1 MDRYD
6 LALIGFGGVNRALAE
21 LIVQRGD
28 DLARELGFTLRV
40 VAITDLRAGSLVDTD
55 GIDLVPLLAT
65 EPDALGFADRAGG
78 SADPRNEWVIRHVPA
93 DIVAEATYTNPTDG
107 EPALSHVRWALES
120 GKHVCTTNK
129 GPVALAG
136 QALKALA
143 AEYGVSFEFEGAV
156 VSGTPILRMARRMF
170 GGLRVEGVQ
179 GIMNGTSNYILGRL
193 EEGLDLPSA
202 IAEAQE
208 RGYAEA
214 DPTADLEGHDV
225 QLKVMILAN
234 EVLGAS
240 LRREDVPCEGI
251 SSITPREVQD
261 AASKGLHWKLV
272 GSAKR
277 RADGTVDAR
286 VAPQALPAHHPL
298 AGTSG
303 ANNAVAFDTDLLG
316 TVTVSGP
323 GAGRIE
329 TAYAL
334 LSDII
339 AIHERHHAKG
349 SDANALRVVQA
360 ALRD

>member
-21 LIVQRGD
+21 LIAQRGD
-28 DLARELGFTLRV
+28 RLADELGFTLRV

-55 GIDLVPLLAT
+55 GIDLVPLLST
-65 EPDALGFADRAGG
+65 EPDALSFAGLAGG

-107 EPALSHVRWALES
+107 EPALSHVRWAIES

-136 QALKALA
+136 RALKALA
-143 AEYGVSFEFEGAV
+143 DEHGVSFEFEGSV
-156 VSGTPILRMARRMF
+156 LSGTPVLRTAQRLL
-170 GGLRVEGVQ
+170 GGLEITGVQ

-193 EEGLDLPSA
+193 EEDVELPAA
-202 IAEAQE
+202 IVEAQAL
-208 RGYAEA
+208 GFAEA
-214 DPTADLEGHDV
+214 DPTADIEGHDV

-234 EVLGAS
+234 EVLGAD
-240 LRREDVPCEGI
+240 LRREDISCEGI
-251 SSITPREVQD
+251 SALTPQEVKD
-261 AASKGLHWKLV
+261 AASKGLRWKLV
-272 GSAKR
+272 GSATR
-277 RADGTVDAR
+277 QEDGSVEAR
-286 VAPQALPAHHPL
+286 VAPLALPAHHPL
-298 AGTSG
+298 AGISG
-303 ANNAVAFDTDLLG
+303 PGNAVAFHTDLLG

-339 AIHERHHAKG
+339 AIHQRHHANG
-349 SDANALRVVQA
+349 SAAAEQRVLQEA
-360 ALRD
+360 FRD

>member
-1 MDRYD
+1 
-6 LALIGFGGVNRALAE
+6 
-21 LIVQRGD
+21 
-28 DLARELGFTLRV
+28 
-40 VAITDLRAGSLVDTD
+40 
-55 GIDLVPLLAT
+55 VPLLST
-65 EPDALGFADRAGG
+65 EPHALSFAGRDGG
-78 SADPRNEWVIRHVPA
+78 SADPRNEWVIRHMPS
-93 DIVAEATYTNPTDG
+93 DIVVEATYTNPTDG

-136 QALKALA
+136 QELKALA
-143 AEYGVSFEFEGAV
+143 EHGVSFEFEGSV
-156 VSGTPILRMARRMF
+156 VSGTPILRTAQRLF
-170 GGLRVEGVQ
+170 GGLQVEGVQ
-179 GIMNGTSNYILGRL
+179 GILNGTSNYILGRL
-193 EEGLDLPSA
+193 EEGLDLPAA

-225 QLKVMILAN
+225 QLKLMILAS

-251 SSITPREVQD
+251 SGLTPREVQD
-261 AASKGLHWKLV
+261 AASKGLHWKLI
-272 GSAKR
+272 GSARR
-277 RADGTVDAR
+277 RADGTVSAK
-286 VAPQALPAHHPL
+286 VAPQALAAPHPL

-303 ANNAVAFDTDLLG
+303 AVNAVAFSTDLLG

-339 AIHERHHAKG
+339 AIHDRGHANG
-349 SDANALRVVQA
+349 TASTPRALQEALSD
-360 ALRD
+360 

>member
-1 MDRYD
+1 M
-6 LALIGFGGVNRALAE
+6 
-21 LIVQRGD
+21 
-28 DLARELGFTLRV
+28 
-40 VAITDLRAGSLVDTD
+40 AITDLRAGSLVDTD
-55 GIDLVPLLAT
+55 GIDLAPLLAA
-65 EPDALGFADRAGG
+65 EPGELSFAGRAGG
-78 SADPRNEWVIRHVPA
+78 SADPRNEWVIRQVPA
-93 DIVAEATYTNPTDG
+93 DIVVEATYTNPTDG

-136 QALKALA
+136 QALKRWPPSTVSASSSRARCSA
-143 AEYGVSFEFEGAV
+143 APPSCAPP
-156 VSGTPILRMARRMF
+156 SACSADCRST
-170 GGLRVEGVQ
+170 GVQ

-193 EEGLDLPSA
+193 EEGLDLPAA

-208 RGYAEA
+208 LGYAEA
-214 DPTADLEGHDV
+214 DPTADIEGHDV

-234 EVLGAS
+234 EVLGAD

-251 SSITPREVQD
+251 SGITPEEVQD

-272 GSAKR
+272 GSANR
-277 RADGTVDAR
+277 HADGRSTPS
-286 VAPQALPAHHPL
+286 VAPLALPAHHPL
-298 AGTSG
+298 AGISG
-303 ANNAVAFDTDLLG
+303 AGNAVAFDTDLLG

-339 AIHERHHAKG
+339 AIHERHHGRRHRRQRA
-349 SDANALRVVQA
+349 RVLQETSRV
-360 ALRD
+360 

>member
-1 MDRYD
+1 MDQYD

-21 LIVQRGD
+21 LMVQRGD

-40 VAITDLRAGSLVDTD
+40 VAITDLRAGSLVDID
-55 GIDLVPLLAT
+55 GIDLVPLLVT
-65 EPDALGFADRAGG
+65 EPHALSFAGLAGG
-78 SADPRNEWVIRHVPA
+78 STDPRNEWVIRHVPS
-93 DIVAEATYTNPTDG
+93 DIVVEATYTNPSDG

-136 QALKALA
+136 HELKALA
-143 AEYGVSFEFEGAV
+143 AKRGVSFEFEGSV
-156 VSGTPILRMARRMF
+156 LSGTPILRTAQRVF
-170 GGLRVEGVQ
+170 GGLQVEGVQ
-179 GIMNGTSNYILGRL
+179 GILNGTSNYILGRL
-193 EEGLDLPSA
+193 EEGLNLPAA

-208 RGYAEA
+208 LGYAEA

-225 QLKVMILAN
+225 QLKVIILAN
-234 EVLGAS
+234 EILGAR

-251 SSITPREVQD
+251 SGLAPEEVQD

-277 RADGTVDAR
+277 RADGSVSAK
-286 VAPQALPAHHPL
+286 VAPQALPADHPL

-303 ANNAVAFDTDLLG
+303 AGNAVAFSTDLLG

-339 AIHERHHAKG
+339 AIHDRGRANGTERVLQEAF
-349 SDANALRVVQA
+349 
-360 ALRD
+360 RD